1 MQPCKALVKTTGN
14 GDTMQ
19 IFVKPYYRTL
29 TLDVRPTD
37 TVAVVKSMIQY
48 RTEALEG
55 VEEAYPS
62 YKMSLSYAGK
72 PLARDDRTLADYGVG
87 NLARLTFGINMSA
100 KPPPSQGPHLLC
112 LQYPAERKAFSSD
125 CFYKVRPSDTIGSLK
140 LMVLAREGIVCTCLR
155 LGYQD
160 WVYPDGDKLS
170 RIFGDLEALPTLRV
184 IHYSRRARASRTVT
198 RLATDLVREVL
209 SYSDLRT
216 LAAGAATCRALL
228 EAVPPKLAHE
238 LVVRKFPIL
247 STIVDAAKPM
257 PPARELFESQSRLFD
272 APPPTVAPTRGL
284 DEYVFS
290 LELTVDGSN
299 YIGTGVLDEAEAQIR
314 FTGIPKA
321 LWDYLEEDLDGS
333 RANVMATRKGTLRR
347 AALYSGAVEDGDG
360 SVLFFEWNR
369 IPSKSATALWINTA
383 SGGHN
388 VYYKPL
394 LKLNWHEPARQGT
407 GAGTCDLI
415 AKFMWDSDDSA
426 EDMSLEDAC
435 IVFEHWCKL

>member
-1 MQPCKALVKTTGN
+1 MQPYKAALVKTTGA
-14 GDTMQ
+14 GEMMQ

-37 TVAVVKSMIQY
+37 TVAVVKSMIHH
-48 RTEALEG
+48 RTVALE
-55 VEEAYPS
+55 EAVPF
-62 YKMSLSYAGK
+62 YKMTLAYGGK
-72 PLARDDRTLADYGVG
+72 PLWDNRTLADYSVG

-160 WVYPDGDKLS
+160 WVYRDGEKLS

-257 PPARELFESQSRLFD
+257 PPARELYESQALLFG
-272 APPPTVAPTRGL
+272 APPPAVAPSRGL
-284 DEYVFS
+284 DEYVLS
-290 LELTVDGSN
+290 LELTVDDSRHV
-299 YIGTGVLDEAEAQIR
+299 GTGVVQDNATEAQIR

-321 LWDYLEEDLDGS
+321 LWDEAVTIEENIT
-333 RANVMATRKGTLRR
+333 ANIMATRRGTLRR
-347 AALYSGAVEDGDG
+347 AALYSGDVEDIMTPGII
-360 SVLFFEWNR
+360 FEWNR
-369 IPSKSATALWINTA
+369 IPCENVAMGWISA
-383 SGGHN
+383 GGGPHN

-394 LKLNWHEPARQGT
+394 ICVEWIAPAAAAAAET
-407 GAGTCDLI
+407 ELI
-415 AKFMWDSDDSA
+415 ATFKWDSDDQA
-426 EDMSLEDAC
+426 DDMNLEDAC
-435 IVFEHWCKL
+435 LMLEHWCKL

>member
-1 MQPCKALVKTTGN
+1 MQPYKADLVKTTGA
-14 GDTMQ
+14 GEQMQ

-29 TLDVRPTD
+29 TLDVRPSD

-72 PLARDDRTLADYGVG
+72 PLARDDRTLADYSVG

-155 LGYQD
+155 LGYNN
-160 WVYPDGDKLS
+160 WAYRDGDKLS
-170 RIFGDLEALPTLRV
+170 RILGDLEALPTLRV
-184 IHYSRRARASRTVT
+184 VNYSRRARASRTVT

-209 SYSDLRT
+209 SYSDFRT

-238 LVVRKFPIL
+238 LVLRKFPIL

-257 PPARELFESQSRLFD
+257 PPARELFESQALLFG
-272 APPPTVAPTRGL
+272 APPPAVAPSRGL
-284 DEYVFS
+284 DEYVLS
-290 LELTVDGSN
+290 LELTVDDSK
-299 YIGTGVLDEAEAQIR
+299 YVGTGVAIENAEAQIR

-321 LWDYLEEDLDGS
+321 LWDEAMDIEENIT
-333 RANVMATRKGTLRR
+333 ANIMATRRGTLRR
-347 AALYSGAVEDGDG
+347 AALYSGDIEDIIPPAIC
-360 SVLFFEWNR
+360 FEWNR
-369 IPSKSATALWINTA
+369 IPCENVAMGWISA
-383 SGGHN
+383 GGGPHN

-394 LKLNWHEPARQGT
+394 ICVEWKAPAAAAAET
-407 GAGTCDLI
+407 ELI
-415 AKFMWDSDDSA
+415 ATFKWDSDDQA
-426 EDMSLEDAC
+426 DDMNLEDAC
-435 IVFEHWCKL
+435 LMLEHWCKL

>member
-1 MQPCKALVKTTGN
+1 MQPYKADLVKTTGA
-14 GDTMQ
+14 GEMMQ

-37 TVAVVKSMIQY
+37 TVAVVKSMIHH
-48 RTEALEG
+48 RTVALE
-55 VEEAYPS
+55 EAVPF
-62 YKMSLSYAGK
+62 YKMTLAYGGK
-72 PLARDDRTLADYGVG
+72 PLWDSHTLGDFGVR
-87 NLARLTFGINMSA
+87 NLARLTFGIDMSA
-100 KPPPSQGPHLLC
+100 KPPPAQGPHLLC

-360 SVLFFEWNR
+360 RVLFFEWNR

-407 GAGTCDLI
+407 GAGTCELI

-435 IVFEHWCKL
+435 IVLEHWCKL

>member
-1 MQPCKALVKTTGN
+1 
-14 GDTMQ
+14 MQ

-29 TLDVRPTD
+29 TLDVRPSD
-37 TVAVVKSMIQY
+37 TVAVVKSMIHY
-48 RTEALEG
+48 RTEALE
-55 VEEAYPS
+55 EAVPF

-72 PLARDDRTLADYGVG
+72 PLARDDRTLEDYSVG
-87 NLARLTFGINMSA
+87 NLARLTFGINLSG
-100 KPPPSQGPHLLC
+100 KRPPSQGPHLLC

-125 CFYKVRPSDTIGSLK
+125 CFYKVQPSDTIGDLK
-140 LMVLAREGIVCTCLR
+140 MSVLAREGIVCTCLR

-160 WVYPDGDKLS
+160 WVYRDGEKLS

-184 IHYSRRARASRTVT
+184 VNFSRRARASRTVT
-198 RLATDLVREVL
+198 RLATDLLREVL

-216 LAAGAATCRALL
+216 LAAGAVTCRALL

-247 STIVDAAKPM
+247 STIVDASKAM
-257 PPARELFESQSRLFD
+257 PPARELFESQARLFD

-290 LELTVDGSN
+290 LELTVDDSKYVGA
-299 YIGTGVLDEAEAQIR
+299 GVVQDDAAGAQIR

-321 LWDYLEEDLDGS
+321 FWDTLEEEENRYGN

-369 IPSKSATALWINTA
+369 IPSKSATASWINTA

-407 GAGTCDLI
+407 GAGTCELI

-435 IVFEHWCKL
+435 LVLEHWCKL

>member
-37 TVAVVKSMIQY
+37 TVAVVKSMIHH
-48 RTEALEG
+48 RTIALE
-55 VEEAYPS
+55 EAVPF

-87 NLARLTFGINMSA
+87 NLARLTFGINMSG
-100 KPPPSQGPHLLC
+100 KPPTQGPHLLC
-112 LQYPAERKAFSSD
+112 LQYPTERKAFSSD

-435 IVFEHWCKL
+435 IVLEHWCKL

>member
-1 MQPCKALVKTTGN
+1 
-14 GDTMQ
+14 MQ
-19 IFVKPYYRTL
+19 IFVRPGHRTL
-29 TLDVRPTD
+29 TLDVRPSA
-37 TVAVVKSMIQY
+37 TVAVVKQMIHI
-48 RTEALEG
+48 
-55 VEEAYPS
+55 
-62 YKMSLSYAGK
+62 
-72 PLARDDRTLADYGVG
+72 RTLEQSFYQRDAAGVPADTIKLEYGGRVLDDERPLSHYGVAD
-87 NLARLTFGINMSA
+87 NATLAFDFNWEPKTSSSEEKLLYVKYPADKMAFTSDCIYAVKPTHTVADLKRMILEKEGIIVRGKIYDQIRPTA
-100 KPPPSQGPHLLC
+100 VPPSRDQIVDRATL
-112 LQYPAERKAFSSD
+112 D
-125 CFYKVRPSDTIGSLK
+125 KVFEKNKGNRVPTIYVTDFK
-140 LMVLAREGIVCTCLR
+140 
-155 LGYQD
+155 
-160 WVYPDGDKLS
+160 
-170 RIFGDLEALPTLRV
+170 
-184 IHYSRRARASRTVT
+184 RRARASRTVT
-198 RLATDLVREVL
+198 RLATDLLREVL

-407 GAGTCDLI
+407 GAGTCELI

-435 IVFEHWCKL
+435 IVLEHWCKL

>member
-1 MQPCKALVKTTGN
+1 
-14 GDTMQ
+14 MQ

-29 TLDVRPTD
+29 TLDVRPSD
-37 TVAVVKSMIQY
+37 TVAVVKSMI
-48 RTEALEG
+48 RTKLSG
-55 VEEAYPS
+55 EETIPT
-62 YKMSLSYAGK
+62 YKMSLAYAGK
-72 PLARDDRTLADYGVG
+72 PLARDDRTLADCGVG
-87 NLARLTFGINMSA
+87 NLARLTFGINMSG
-100 KPPPSQGPHLLC
+100 KRPPAQGPHLLC
-112 LQYPAERKAFSSD
+112 VQYPAERKAFSSD
-125 CFYKVRPSDTIGSLK
+125 CFYEVELDTTVRDLTR
-140 LMVLAREGIVCTCLR
+140 MVLAREGFIVT
-155 LGYQD
+155 
-160 WVYPDGDKLS
+160 
-170 RIFGDLEALPTLRV
+170 RIFDGPYDELRIGNVPLEDILRSHAAGNTVPTLRV
-184 IHYSRRARASRTVT
+184 AQYSRRARASRTVT

-209 SYSDLRT
+209 SYSDFGT

-238 LVVRKFPIL
+238 LVLARFPIL
-247 STIVDAAKPM
+247 TTIVDIAKPM
-257 PPARELFESQSRLFD
+257 PPARELYESQTGLFD

-290 LELTVDGSN
+290 LELTVDDSKYVGA
-299 YIGTGVLDEAEAQIR
+299 GVVQDDAAGAQIC

-321 LWDYLEEDLDGS
+321 FWDTLEEEENRYGN

-369 IPSKSATALWINTA
+369 IPSKSATASWINTA

-407 GAGTCDLI
+407 GAGTCELI

-435 IVFEHWCKL
+435 LVLEHWCKL

>member
-37 TVAVVKSMIQY
+37 TVAVVKSMIHY
-48 RTEALEG
+48 RTEALE
-55 VEEAYPS
+55 EAVPF
-62 YKMSLSYAGK
+62 YKMTLAYGGK
-72 PLARDDRTLADYGVG
+72 PLWDNRTLADYSVG
-87 NLARLTFGINMSA
+87 NLARLTFGINLSA

-160 WVYPDGDKLS
+160 WVYRDGEKLS

-435 IVFEHWCKL
+435 IVLEHWCKL

>member
-1 MQPCKALVKTTGN
+1 M
-14 GDTMQ
+14 MQ

-29 TLDVRPTD
+29 TLDVRPSA
-37 TVAVVKSMIQY
+37 TVAVVKSMI
-48 RTEALEG
+48 RTKLSG
-55 VEEAYPS
+55 EETIPT
-62 YKMSLSYAGK
+62 YKMSLAYAGK
-72 PLARDDRTLADYGVG
+72 PLARDDRTLADCGVG
-87 NLARLTFGINMSA
+87 NLARLTFGINLSG
-100 KPPPSQGPHLLC
+100 KRPTTGPHLLC
-112 LQYPAERKAFSSD
+112 LQYPTERKAFSSD
-125 CFYKVRPSDTIGSLK
+125 CFYEVELDTTVRDLTRI
-140 LMVLAREGIVCTCLR
+140 VLAREGFIVT
-155 LGYQD
+155 
-160 WVYPDGDKLS
+160 
-170 RIFGDLEALPTLRV
+170 RIFDGPYDELRIGNVPLEDILRSHAAGNTVPTLRV
-184 IHYSRRARASRTVT
+184 AQYSRRARASRTVT

-238 LVVRKFPIL
+238 LVVSKFPIL
-247 STIVDAAKPM
+247 STIVDIAKPM
-257 PPARELFESQSRLFD
+257 PPARELFESQARLFD
-272 APPPTVAPTRGL
+272 DPPPTVAPTHSL

-290 LELTVDGSN
+290 LELTVDGLKHV
-299 YIGTGVLDEAEAQIR
+299 GTGVVQDDATGAQIR

-321 LWDYLEEDLDGS
+321 LWDAEEFDGN

-360 SVLFFEWNR
+360 RVLFFEWNR
-369 IPSKSATALWINTA
+369 IPSKSATASWINTA

-407 GAGTCDLI
+407 GAGTCELI

-435 IVFEHWCKL
+435 IVLEHWCKL